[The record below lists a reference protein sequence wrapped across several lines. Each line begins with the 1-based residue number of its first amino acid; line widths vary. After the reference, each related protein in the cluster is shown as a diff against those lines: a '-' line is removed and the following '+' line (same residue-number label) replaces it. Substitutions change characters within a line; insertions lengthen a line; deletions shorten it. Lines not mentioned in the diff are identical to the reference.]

1 MGQKITND
9 SDAAQAALSGL
20 QDGFGGAR
28 RLLKQTR
35 SRLAGEAYDTD
46 EAAMSE
52 RGARGHPAGG

>member
-1 MGQKITND
+1 MGQQITND
-9 SDAAQAALSGL
+9 TDAAQTALSRL

-28 RLLKQTR
+28 RLLTQTR

-52 RGARGHPAGG
+52 RAAGLRSSGA